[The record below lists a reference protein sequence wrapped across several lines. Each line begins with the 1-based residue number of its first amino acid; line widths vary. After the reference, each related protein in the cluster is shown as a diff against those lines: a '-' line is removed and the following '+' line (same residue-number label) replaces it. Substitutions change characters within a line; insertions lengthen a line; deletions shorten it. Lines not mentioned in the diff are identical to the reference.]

1 MLEYNTQKEKLV
13 LPEYGRNVQQMV
25 DHCMTIEDREERNR
39 CATAIVDIMRNLF
52 SHQRD
57 MEDFNKR
64 KISGS
69 TPLKDFPER
78 YNGLISDL
86 NEKIT
91 NLENALDKK
100 NTEIDNLKKT
110 ITSLEADLKAS
121 FSAWFGQKMK
131 EFEDTFEKKIN

>member
-1 MLEYNTQKEKLV
+1 MN
-13 LPEYGRNVQQMV
+13 
-25 DHCMTIEDREERNR
+25 
-39 CATAIVDIMRNLF
+39 
-52 SHQRD
+52 
-57 MEDFNKR
+57 FNDR

-69 TPLKDFPER
+69 TPLKDFPKR

-86 NEKIT
+86 NSKIT
-91 NLENALDKK
+91 DLEKEINKK

-110 ITSLEADLKAS
+110 IFSLQNNLRAE

>member
-1 MLEYNTQKEKLV
+1 MNF
-13 LPEYGRNVQQMV
+13 NN
-25 DHCMTIEDREERNR
+25 RE
-39 CATAIVDIMRNLF
+39 
-52 SHQRD
+52 
-57 MEDFNKR
+57 
-64 KISGS
+64 ISGE
-69 TPLKDFPER
+69 TPLKKFPEI

-121 FSAWFGQKMK
+121 FSAWFDQKMK

>member
-1 MLEYNTQKEKLV
+1 MNF
-13 LPEYGRNVQQMV
+13 NN
-25 DHCMTIEDREERNR
+25 RE
-39 CATAIVDIMRNLF
+39 
-52 SHQRD
+52 
-57 MEDFNKR
+57 
-64 KISGS
+64 ISGE
-69 TPLKDFPER
+69 TPLKKFPEI

-110 ITSLEADLKAS
+110 ITSLEANLKAS

-131 EFEDTFEKKIN
+131 EFEDTFEKKTN

>member
-1 MLEYNTQKEKLV
+1 MNF
-13 LPEYGRNVQQMV
+13 NN
-25 DHCMTIEDREERNR
+25 RE
-39 CATAIVDIMRNLF
+39 
-52 SHQRD
+52 
-57 MEDFNKR
+57 
-64 KISGS
+64 ISGE
-69 TPLKDFPER
+69 TPLKKFPEI

-110 ITSLEADLKAS
+110 ITSLEANLKAS

-131 EFEDTFEKKIN
+131 EFEDTFEKKNN

>member
-1 MLEYNTQKEKLV
+1 
-13 LPEYGRNVQQMV
+13 
-25 DHCMTIEDREERNR
+25 
-39 CATAIVDIMRNLF
+39 
-52 SHQRD
+52 

-86 NEKIT
+86 NSTIT
-91 NLENALDKK
+91 ELERLLDKK

-110 ITSLEADLKAS
+110 ISSLEADLKAS
-121 FSAWFGQKMK
+121 FSAWFDQKMG
-131 EFEDTFEKKIN
+131 EFEDILEKKTN

>member
-1 MLEYNTQKEKLV
+1 MNF
-13 LPEYGRNVQQMV
+13 NN
-25 DHCMTIEDREERNR
+25 RE
-39 CATAIVDIMRNLF
+39 
-52 SHQRD
+52 
-57 MEDFNKR
+57 
-64 KISGS
+64 ISGE
-69 TPLKDFPER
+69 TPLKKFPEI

-110 ITSLEADLKAS
+110 ISSLEADLKAS

>member
-1 MLEYNTQKEKLV
+1 MN
-13 LPEYGRNVQQMV
+13 
-25 DHCMTIEDREERNR
+25 
-39 CATAIVDIMRNLF
+39 
-52 SHQRD
+52 
-57 MEDFNKR
+57 FNDR

-86 NEKIT
+86 NVKIT
-91 NLENALDKK
+91 DLEKEINKK

-110 ITSLEADLKAS
+110 IFSLQNNLRAE

-131 EFEDTFEKKIN
+131 EFEDTFEKKTK

>member
-1 MLEYNTQKEKLV
+1 MNF
-13 LPEYGRNVQQMV
+13 N
-25 DHCMTIEDREERNR
+25 DRE
-39 CATAIVDIMRNLF
+39 
-52 SHQRD
+52 
-57 MEDFNKR
+57 
-64 KISGS
+64 ISGS

-86 NEKIT
+86 NVKIT
-91 NLENALDKK
+91 ELEDALDKK

-110 ITSLEADLKAS
+110 ITSLEANLKAS

>member
-1 MLEYNTQKEKLV
+1 MN
-13 LPEYGRNVQQMV
+13 
-25 DHCMTIEDREERNR
+25 
-39 CATAIVDIMRNLF
+39 
-52 SHQRD
+52 
-57 MEDFNKR
+57 FNDR

-86 NEKIT
+86 NSKIT
-91 NLENALDKK
+91 ELENLLNAR
-100 NTEIDNLKKT
+100 NTEILKLKDT
-110 ITSLEADLKAS
+110 IAALERDLKAS

>member
-1 MLEYNTQKEKLV
+1 MNF
-13 LPEYGRNVQQMV
+13 NN
-25 DHCMTIEDREERNR
+25 RE
-39 CATAIVDIMRNLF
+39 
-52 SHQRD
+52 
-57 MEDFNKR
+57 
-64 KISGS
+64 ISGS

-91 NLENALDKK
+91 KLEDALNEK

-121 FSAWFGQKMK
+121 FSAWFDQKMG
-131 EFEDTFEKKIN
+131 EFEDILEKKTN